1 MWGNMKKSFFSFV
14 FITGILLSSNVCADE
29 KNLSPK
35 LDTFY
40 KNFDECQSLF
50 DIKKQKCS
58 ESGSFKCYDYLTA
71 LHHEVQKCYVDIG
84 IDLFKKFYNLKDEA
98 AKEKL
103 SKIITFAYD
112 NYLFIYA
119 ETNFCNENNCGI
131 SPYLYSEYATT
142 ALLKDYIE
150 HILSAIAARQ

>member
-1 MWGNMKKSFFSFV
+1 MKKKFFSFV
-14 FITGILLSSNVCADE
+14 FAAGVLLSLNVFADE

-35 LDTFY
+35 VDTFY
-40 KNFDECQSLF
+40 KSFKECQSLF
-50 DIKKQKCS
+50 DIKKQKCP
-58 ESGSFKCYDYLTA
+58 ESGSFNCYDYLTT

-84 IDLFKKFYNLKDEA
+84 IDLFTKFYNVKDEA

-103 SKIITFAYD
+103 SKFITFAYD

-119 ETNFCNENNCGI
+119 ETNFCNENKCGI

-142 ALLKDYIE
+142 ELLKDYIGR
-150 HILSAIAARQ
+150 ILSSITARQ